1 MNDNEVEVIKK
12 QHFDSYKNSILCNLE
27 NNSSSLFNED
37 IYSLIKKPPL
47 DSMDTIKNKFL
58 EISKKNKLVLDNDK
72 LNKVLEVYRNNII
85 ENLSLL
91 SNKRINYFSNK
102 IDIFERKDDST
113 IIKILKK
120 DFIDFDKIINKELK
134 SIINENINYIK
145 SNLENIFGDNY
156 NNKIENVINKY
167 LKKDYFNSLF
177 ENIDI
182 KIMVKDATLLNIIN
196 EETDRYKFTLENSR
210 LFK

>member
-85 ENLSLL
+85 ENLSVL

-102 IDIFERKDDST
+102 IDKYERKDDST

-156 NNKIENVINKY
+156 NNKIENMINKY

>member
-85 ENLSLL
+85 ENLSVL

-102 IDIFERKDDST
+102 IDKFERKDDST

>member
-85 ENLSLL
+85 ENLSVL

-102 IDIFERKDDST
+102 IDKFERKDDST

-156 NNKIENVINKY
+156 NNKIENMINKY